1 MHGTLAPS
9 KRVKRVDQES
19 YVAYILYCV
28 AFCVDGSVLT
38 LAYPLSLL
46 LYALL
51 STAPAAG
58 YWQVSTPFGYTL
70 TANHGSTH

>member
-1 MHGTLAPS
+1 MIHTPAQRI
-9 KRVKRVDQES
+9 KRADQES

-38 LAYPLSLL
+38 MAYPLSLF

-51 STAPAAG
+51 STAPTAA
-58 YWQVSTPFGYTL
+58 YWQVC
-70 TANHGSTH
+70 